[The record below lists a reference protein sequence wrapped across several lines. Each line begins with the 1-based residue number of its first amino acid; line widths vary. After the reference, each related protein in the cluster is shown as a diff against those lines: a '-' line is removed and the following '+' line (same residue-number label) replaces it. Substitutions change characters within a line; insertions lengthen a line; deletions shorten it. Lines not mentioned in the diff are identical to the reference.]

1 MFDWLYTLLRNII
14 EFFYGATHSYGI
26 AIILLT
32 ILIKLVLYPLT
43 IKQINSMREMA
54 KIQPLI
60 KELQQKYKGNPQE
73 LNKKTMELYKEHGVN
88 PFGGCL
94 PLLIQ
99 LPILWILFRL
109 LNGYNFG
116 GAKFLG
122 LWDLS
127 KPDPLYILPVL
138 IAILSFLQQKVMS
151 PGMEESSQNKMMLI
165 LMPLFIGYI
174 SIKLPTGV
182 VLYWGISSLLDVI
195 LRYYIDFTSKKNA
208 LETGSTKKGV
218 IKKSSVVGKGGT
230 KK

>member
-1 MFDWLYTLLRNII
+1 MFDWLYTLLRSTI
-14 EFFYGATHSYGI
+14 EFFYGVTHSYGM

-32 ILIKLVLYPLT
+32 VLIKLILYPLT

-60 KELQQKYKGNPQE
+60 KELQRKYKGNPQE

-94 PLLIQ
+94 PLLVQ

-109 LNGYNFG
+109 LSSYNFG
-116 GAKFLG
+116 EVKFLG

-127 KPDPLYILPVL
+127 KPDPYYVLPVL
-138 IAILSFLQQKVMS
+138 IVILSFLQQKVMS
-151 PGMEESSQNKMMLI
+151 PGMEEGSQNKMMLI

-174 SIKLPTGV
+174 SIKLPSGV
-182 VLYWGISSLLDVI
+182 VLYWGVSSLLDVV
-195 LRYYIDFTSKKNA
+195 LRYYIDLTSKKS
-208 LETGSTKKGV
+208 LSETSSIQSNSTVESVKDKKGV
-218 IKKSSVVGKGGT
+218 NGE
-230 KK
+230 

>member
-14 EFFYGATHSYGI
+14 EFFYGVTHSYGV

-32 ILIKLVLYPLT
+32 VVIKLVLYPLT
-43 IKQINSMREMA
+43 IKQIKSMREMA
-54 KIQPLI
+54 KIQPLV
-60 KELQQKYKGNPQE
+60 KELQQKYKNNPQE

-94 PLLIQ
+94 PMLIQ

-127 KPDPLYILPVL
+127 KPDPYYVLPILIVV
-138 IAILSFLQQKVMS
+138 LSFLQQKVMS
-151 PGMEESSQNKMMLI
+151 PGDDTSQNKTMLI
-165 LMPLFIGYI
+165 IMPLFIGYI
-174 SIKLPTGV
+174 SLKLPTGV
-182 VLYWGISSLLDVI
+182 VLYWGISSFLDII
-195 LRYYIDFTSKKNA
+195 LRYYIDFKSKKSA
-208 LETGSTKKGV
+208 VS
-218 IKKSSVVGKGGT
+218 
-230 KK
+230 